1 LGHLNTYTGHRSD
14 AKGRGDANFL
24 GPAISVLSSM
34 LQCSIPAHDK
44 ESPVTARRNPW
55 FSLAMD
61 AMRLGMEA
69 QSVIGLRMAKAA
81 WGGIAAQ
88 DEAERMV
95 AEKAKAAVDAQMV
108 FATSLLTGQGHL
120 GPARAMALYRR
131 RVQANQRRL
140 LRGG

>member
-1 LGHLNTYTGHRSD
+1 
-14 AKGRGDANFL
+14 
-24 GPAISVLSSM
+24 
-34 LQCSIPAHDK
+34 
-44 ESPVTARRNPW
+44 VTARRNPW

>member
-1 LGHLNTYTGHRSD
+1 
-14 AKGRGDANFL
+14 
-24 GPAISVLSSM
+24 M
-34 LQCSIPAHDK
+34 
-44 ESPVTARRNPW
+44 TARRIPW
-55 FSLAMD
+55 FSLTVD

-81 WGGIAAQ
+81 WGGTAAQ

-95 AEKAKAAVDAQMV
+95 CEKAKAAVDAQMV
-108 FATSLLTGQGHL
+108 FATSLLSGQGHL

-140 LRGG
+140 LKGG